1 MYARIVTITGAK
13 NIDDGISFLRENLL
27 PIISD
32 QKGYRGLS
40 ISVDRPGGV
49 LGVLS
54 LWDTVAERD
63 ASWDAL
69 AQRRQEG
76 LGIIGGQLGV
86 QNYEQLLL
94 EEGNTPPAPGSAL
107 MLRPISMEPAK
118 IDENFAFFRSD
129 VLPQITASQGFQAA
143 RVLMN
148 RETGAGMVGTAWTD
162 EDAMRAAA
170 ADAQARREQGMA
182 RGVQFG
188 DVSYREIAL
197 ADLR

>member
-13 NIDDGISFLRENLL
+13 NIDGGISFLRENLL
-27 PIISD
+27 PVISD
-32 QKGYRGLS
+32 QKGDRGLS
-40 ISVDRPGGV
+40 VSVDRPGGG
-49 LGVLS
+49 LGGLS
-54 LWDTVAERD
+54 LWDTGAERD

-69 AQRRQEG
+69 AQRRQGG

-94 EEGNTPPAPGSAL
+94 ELGDKPPAPGSAL
-107 MLRPISMEPAK
+107 MITPVSMEPAR

-143 RVLMN
+143 LRLMN
-148 RETGAGMVGTAWTD
+148 RETGEGLVGTVWTD

-170 ADAQARREQGMA
+170 ADARARREQGMA

-188 DVSYREIAL
+188 EVSYRDIAL

>member
-13 NIDDGISFLRENLL
+13 NIDGGISFLRENLL

-40 ISVDRPGGV
+40 VSVDRPGGV

-63 ASWDAL
+63 ASWDTL

-94 EEGNTPPAPGSAL
+94 EEGDTPPAPGSAL
-107 MLRPISMEPAK
+107 MLTPISMEPAK

-129 VLPQITASQGFQAA
+129 VLPQIVASQGFQAA

-148 RETGAGMVGTAWTD
+148 RETGEGMVGTAWTD

-188 DVSYREIAL
+188 EVSYRDIAL